1 MKARLLALAAALLF
15 TACGAVPQ
23 TEPVCRLVLEAS
35 DAYTASR
42 TTAETPVGGRAE
54 FLLALAEGYTLTG
67 ADYPGAQLTRTAEGW
82 RLTLDNVRYSAVVRV
97 QARQSDWSLAYCAN
111 GGQRLDGADANE
123 PVRLPVTQS
132 HLRVNT
138 ALGSE
143 LFCRPGYTLESWN
156 TQPDGSGQRVG
167 LGSRTHP
174 NSTLYAQ
181 WARWTPEE
189 CFQWTAQNG
198 EAVITGYTGSEERLV
213 IPGQLGGLPVVGIQ
227 SGAFRGAGCTQVI
240 LPDSL
245 RTVEVDAF
253 ADCAVERLT
262 LFDNIQTITDHSFSG
277 CEALTTLYVNARE
290 APVYSG
296 SYYDT
301 FADKFDR
308 LLALKDRKKLV
319 LFSGSSTRFGYNSAL
334 LDQALAGYDVVNMGV
349 FAYTNAVPQ
358 LMLIEQ
364 CMQPGDILL
373 VAPEFDAAKRQFCTT
388 DALDEAFFCM
398 VESNYDLAAGL
409 DLRRC
414 SGALSALQGYLQ
426 TKAGLPPRAYSLSPA
441 DYDEDGQPVDTPSYN
456 EYGDYVL
463 YRPNAAD
470 DEPIYGLKVG
480 YTVEDFPQW
489 LYIEPANRMY
499 RQFQQAGVF
508 VYMTYSPRNRLCV
521 SDESTPEARKAL
533 DEYFRQ
539 TLDIPVI
546 SDLEDS
552 LVPGRYLYGTDNHLS
567 TEGVEP
573 RTRQV
578 LEDLKAQMQRD
589 GIWEQ
594 ASE

>member
-1 MKARLLALAAALLF
+1 MKAARLLPLAAALLL
-15 TACGAVPQ
+15 TACGAVPVGE
-23 TEPVCRLVLEAS
+23 EPVFRLVLEQS
-35 DAYTASR
+35 ESYTTQQSQVE
-42 TTAETPVGGRAE
+42 TTVGGQVE
-54 FLLALAEGYTLTG
+54 FLLSPQDGYTLTG
-67 ADYPGAQLTRTAEGW
+67 TDCPGAQLTRTAEGW
-82 RLTLDNVRYSAVVRV
+82 LLTLDDVRYSAVIRIE
-97 QARQSDWSLAYCAN
+97 ASKSDWSLTYYAN

-143 LFCRPGYTLESWN
+143 LFSRPGYTLESWN

-167 LGSRTHP
+167 LGSRTEP
-174 NSTLYAQ
+174 DTTLYAQ
-181 WARWTPEE
+181 WAVWTPEE
-189 CFQWTAQNG
+189 QFQWTEQNG
-198 EAVITGYTGSEERLV
+198 EAVITGYTGSEECLV
-213 IPGQLGGLPVVGIQ
+213 VPGQLGGMPVVSIKG
-227 SGAFRGAGCTQVI
+227 GAFRNANCTRVI

-253 ADCAVERLT
+253 ADCAVEQLT

-277 CEALTTLYVNARE
+277 CTALTTLYVNARE

-308 LLALKDRKKLV
+308 LLSLKDSKKLV
-319 LFSGSSTRFGYNSAL
+319 LFSGSSTRFGYDSAL
-334 LDQALAGYDVVNMGV
+334 LDRELEDCDVVNMGV
-349 FAYTNAVPQ
+349 FAYTNAYPQ
-358 LMLIEQ
+358 LMLIQ
-364 CMQPGDILL
+364 SCMQEGDILL

-388 DALDEAFFCM
+388 NELDEDFFCM

-414 SGALSALQGYLQ
+414 SGTLSALQSYLQ
-426 TKAGLPPRAYSLSPA
+426 TKAGLTPRSYSISPS

-456 EYGDYVL
+456 EYGDYIL
-463 YRPNAAD
+463 YRPNAETD
-470 DEPIYGLKVG
+470 DPIYGLKVG

-489 LYIEPANRMY
+489 LYIDPANQVY
-499 RQFQQAGVF
+499 RQFQQAGIY
-508 VYMTYSPRNRLCV
+508 VYMTYSPRNRLCI
-521 SDESTPEARKAL
+521 SDESTPEARQEL
-533 DEYFRQ
+533 DAYFRR
-539 TLDIPVI
+539 TLVIPII
-546 SDLEDS
+546 SHLEDS

-567 TEGVEP
+567 TEGVEL

-578 LEDLKAQMQRD
+578 LKELKTQMSGD
-589 GIWEQ
+589 GLLQ
-594 ASE
+594 S